1 MSTVADSDRVAELAH
16 QVVAEHNPKNVP
28 IPEYLGA
35 CYDAGLSWVHFPEG
49 QGGLGVSRGLQAV
62 ADRILQGAGG
72 PVPLG
77 LNPMGYGMAA
87 PTIREHA
94 QDDDLKRSWLRPL
107 ATTEDIWCQLFSEP
121 GAGSDLAGLATSAV
135 RDGDDWVINGQ
146 KVWTSL
152 AHRAR
157 WGLLLART
165 NPDLPK
171 HKGLTYFV
179 IDMHGPGVETRPLR
193 QLTGQAEFNEVYFTD
208 ARIPDA
214 HRLGAV
220 GNGWGVAMTT
230 LMNERS
236 ALGGSGSRRGA
247 GTISEAVSL
256 WASRPELQT
265 PVLRDRL
272 TQLWL
277 RSEAQRLTSERSRA
291 TARRRRPGSGGVHRQ
306 DGGRRTEPA
315 HLRVVH
321 GSAWG
326 RRDSVP
332 RLRQEDGPRQRS
344 GLARARSSS
353 GSCAAGP
360 TPSRAAPRR
369 SCATSSASGCWV
381 CPAIC
386 APTPWPGRRFPVAE
400 FSFTDEQAQLRSCR
414 TEVLRRQLRRGG
426 GAPADGVRSAVRPRG
441 VGQAR
446 RRTRGA
452 RALGARG

>member
-1 MSTVADSDRVAELAH
+1 MTGVDFYRGWMSNGADADRVAELARE
-16 QVVAEHNPKNVP
+16 VVADHDPKSVP
-28 IPEYLGA
+28 IQEFLGA

-49 QGGLGVSRGLQAV
+49 LGGLGVSRGLQAV
-62 ADRILQGAGG
+62 ADRILQGAGS

-94 QDDDLKRSWLRPL
+94 QSDDVKKSWLRPL
-107 ATTEDIWCQLFSEP
+107 ASTEDIWCQLFSEP

-135 RDGDDWVINGQ
+135 PDGDEWVINGQ

-157 WGLLLART
+157 WGLLLARS
-165 NPDLPK
+165 NPDVPK

-179 IDMHGPGVETRPLR
+179 IDMRGPGVETRPLR

-247 GTISEAVSL
+247 GTIAEAVSL
-256 WASRPELQT
+256 WASRPEQQT

-277 RSEAQRLTSERSRA
+277 RAEAQRLTSERSRA
-291 TARRRRPGSGGVHRQ
+291 SAGVGGPGPEGSIGKMVGAELNQHIYQFCIDFLGPEGVLYH
-306 DGGRRTEPA
+306 GYGTGRSEDDQEEGADTDWRGPIQQRF
-315 HLRVVH
+315 LR
-321 GSAWG
+321 
-326 RRDSVP
+326 
-332 RLRQEDGPRQRS
+332 
-344 GLARARSSS
+344 
-353 GSCAAGP
+353 
-360 TPSRAAPRR
+360 SRANTIEGG
-369 SCATSSASGCWV
+369 TSDVMRNILGERILGLPGDLRADAGM
-381 CPAIC
+381 
-386 APTPWPGRRFPVAE
+386 PWKE
-400 FSFTDEQAQLRSCR
+400 I
-414 TEVLRRQLRRGG
+414 
-426 GAPADGVRSAVRPRG
+426 PRG
-441 VGQAR
+441 
-446 RRTRGA
+446 
-452 RALGARG
+452 

>member
-1 MSTVADSDRVAELAH
+1 MSNDADVDRVADLA
-16 QVVAEHNPKNVP
+16 QRVVAEHDPKSVP
-28 IPEYLGA
+28 IPEYLAA

-49 QGGLGVSRGLQAV
+49 FGGLGLSRRLQAV
-62 ADRILQGAGG
+62 ADGVLQGAGG

-94 QDDDLKRSWLRPL
+94 QDDDLKKSWLRPL
-107 ATTEDIWCQLFSEP
+107 ASTEHIWCQLFSEP

-135 RDGDDWVINGQ
+135 PDGEDWVINGQ

-165 NPDLPK
+165 DPDVAK

-179 IDMHGPGVETRPLR
+179 VDMHGPGVETRPLR
-193 QLTGQAEFNEVYFTD
+193 QMTGQAEFNEVYFSD

-220 GNGWGVAMTT
+220 GNGWNVAMTT

-256 WASRPELQT
+256 WAARPDLHT

-291 TARRRRPGSGGVHRQ
+291 AATMGGPGPEGSIGKMVGAELNQ
-306 DGGRRTEPA
+306 LIYQFCMDLLGTEGT
-315 HLRVVH
+315 LYH
-321 GSAWG
+321 GY
-326 RRDSVP
+326 
-332 RLRQEDGPRQRS
+332 
-344 GLARARSSS
+344 SS
-353 GSCAAGP
+353 GRDPENESDWRGP
-360 TPSRAAPRR
+360 IQQRFLRSRANTIEGG
-369 SCATSSASGCWV
+369 TSEVMRNILGERILGLPGDLRADAGM
-381 CPAIC
+381 
-386 APTPWPGRRFPVAE
+386 PWKE
-400 FSFTDEQAQLRSCR
+400 I
-414 TEVLRRQLRRGG
+414 
-426 GAPADGVRSAVRPRG
+426 PRG
-441 VGQAR
+441 
-446 RRTRGA
+446 
-452 RALGARG
+452 

>member
-1 MSTVADSDRVAELAH
+1 MTADSDRVAELAQ
-16 QVVAEHNPKNVP
+16 QVLAEHDPKSVP

-72 PVPLG
+72 PMPLG

-94 QDDDLKRSWLRPL
+94 ADDETKKSWLRPL
-107 ATTEDIWCQLFSEP
+107 ATTEHIWCQLFSEP

-135 RDGDDWVINGQ
+135 RDGSEWVINGQ

-165 NPDLPK
+165 NPDVPK

-214 HRLGAV
+214 HRLGAI
-220 GNGWGVAMTT
+220 GDGWRVAMTT

-236 ALGGSGSRRGA
+236 ALGGSGNRRGA
-247 GTISEAVSL
+247 GPISDAVTL
-256 WASRPELQT
+256 WAGRPDLRT

-291 TARRRRPGSGGVHRQ
+291 TATVGGPGPEGSIGKMVGAELNQHIYEWCMDLLGPEGILYHGYGEDAQ
-306 DGGRRTEPA
+306 DGADWRGPIQQRF
-315 HLRVVH
+315 LR
-321 GSAWG
+321 
-326 RRDSVP
+326 
-332 RLRQEDGPRQRS
+332 
-344 GLARARSSS
+344 
-353 GSCAAGP
+353 
-360 TPSRAAPRR
+360 SRANTIEGG
-369 SCATSSASGCWV
+369 TSEVMRNILGERV
-381 CPAIC
+381 LGL
-386 APTPWPGRRFPVAE
+386 PG
-400 FSFTDEQAQLRSCR
+400 DLR
-414 TEVLRRQLRRGG
+414 
-426 GAPADGVRSAVRPRG
+426 ADTMAWKEIPRG
-441 VGQAR
+441 
-446 RRTRGA
+446 
-452 RALGARG
+452 